1 MNTQEI
7 HQALEI
13 VHNRTTRIFE
23 IIPGLSAWIFLLSP
37 ILLSLVWPVIVAYI
51 IIAYDL
57 LWLTKAF
64 GLSYRLIR
72 GYRRLH
78 RTDSADWRARLDD
91 LNRLPAAI
99 NQVGG
104 RIKNRQPGREK
115 LELRLYSRQL
125 EEIQK
130 QGHDVLDPNL
140 LHHAVI
146 I

>member
-1 MNTQEI
+1 MSRSISIEI
-7 HQALEI
+7 DNSSRLARL
-13 VHNRTTRIFE
+13 FE
-23 IIPGLSAWIFLLSP
+23 ILPGLASWLFLLSP

-99 NQVGG
+99 NQVAR
-104 RIKNRQPGREK
+104 RIKNRHPGPKK
-115 LELRLYSRQL
+115 LELPL
-125 EEIQK
+125 
-130 QGHDVLDPNL
+130 
-140 LHHAVI
+140 
-146 I
+146 